1 MAGFLFPF
9 LAVLF
14 IAASANPM
22 TNEQE
27 SRLQIINAENN
38 VLEAIFFIAETGIRI
53 YGDSSSITVT
63 SMSNNEVLMSGSA
76 PSDSSRLY
84 RVLDSNFLQEKTTGE
99 NGEPIKHQFIVP
111 ESLIDRVKED
121 IKTRKEQRITS
132 QLTEQSASEVRTAE
146 EQAFLRLFSRH
157 EISLIRPAAK
167 ALGRAGV
174 MGYENRGAL
183 YFYGIAT
190 ALGKALHRQNM
201 DSSGNWEGSGDA
213 TDMGRRKR
221 QFIDDPLPDFPTDFP
236 IIPTNRPT
244 SRPWHI
250 CWWPWSY
257 PPSRPRQCQISPL
270 SSIFLGRRSI
280 QQQEHMQPQKR
291 LTLAPGCRC
300 CSCSHT
306 ICRTGICIPGTR
318 LCNGM
323 CPDWLNCYGRCG
335 GEPGCTECIRE
346 MCGTCCYQKGCYDHD
361 MCCEDRGY
369 MSGPCMYLFDFDCTE
384 GYTCW

>member
-1 MAGFLFPF
+1 MAGFLFPI

-121 IKTRKEQRITS
+121 FKTRKEQRITS

-183 YFYGIAT
+183 YFYGIAM

-201 DSSGNWEGSGDA
+201 NSSGNWEGSGDA

-221 QFIDDPLPDFPTDFP
+221 QFIDDPLPDFPTLTPPHPCNYCP
-236 IIPTNRPT
+236 ILRP
-244 SRPWHI
+244 RPW
-250 CWWPWSY
+250 
-257 PPSRPRQCQISPL
+257 QCQISPL
-270 SSIFLGRRSI
+270 SSIFLGRQST
-280 QQQEHMQPQKR
+280 QQQG
-291 LTLAPGCRC
+291 LLLAPGCRC
-300 CSCSHT
+300 CSCSDT
-306 ICRTGICIPGTR
+306 ICRSGTCIPGTR

>member
-1 MAGFLFPF
+1 MAGFIFSF

-14 IAASANPM
+14 IAASANPT

-38 VLEAIFFIAETGIRI
+38 VLEAIFFTAETGIRI

-84 RVLDSNFLQEKTTGE
+84 RVLDSNFLLEKTTGE

-132 QLTEQSASEVRTAE
+132 QLTGQSASEVRTAE
-146 EQAFLRLFSRH
+146 EQAFLRLFARH

-183 YFYGIAT
+183 YFYGIAM

-201 DSSGNWEGSGDA
+201 DTSGDWEGSGDA

-221 QFIDDPLPDFPTDFP
+221 EFIDDPRPDFPT
-236 IIPTNRPT
+236 NRP
-244 SRPWHI
+244 RHI
-250 CWWPWSY
+250 CWWPWFY
-257 PPSRPRQCQISPL
+257 PPSRPRQCWISPI
-270 SSIFLGRRSI
+270 SSIFLGRRST

-291 LTLAPGCRC
+291 LTLAPGYRC
-300 CSCSHT
+300 CSCSDE
-306 ICRTGICIPGTR
+306 ICRTGFCIPGTR

-361 MCCEDRGY
+361 LCCEDRGY
-369 MSGPCMYLFDFDCTE
+369 MSPPCMFLFDFSCTE
-384 GYTCW
+384 GYTCWC